1 VHLPKNGGTIQKKE
15 KEHYQKRGAEKMIAY
30 CGMDCSK
37 CEGYLAT
44 QENSDTKRKEV
55 AEKWTVQ
62 YNTDIKPEQINCS
75 GCKSDG
81 IKFFFTESICEIRK
95 CNIEKSTS
103 NCAECSEYKCEK
115 LEKFI
120 ALAPPVGKALK
131 ALREN

>member
-1 VHLPKNGGTIQKKE
+1 
-15 KEHYQKRGAEKMIAY
+15 MIAY

-62 YNTDIKPEQINCS
+62 HNTDIKPEQINCN

-81 IKFFFTESICEIRK
+81 IKFFFTEGMCEIRK
-95 CNIEKSTS
+95 CNIEKNNN
-103 NCAECSEYKCEK
+103 NCAECSDYKCEK

-120 ALAPPVGKALK
+120 ELAPPVGEALE
-131 ALREN
+131 ALRTQS

>member
-1 VHLPKNGGTIQKKE
+1 
-15 KEHYQKRGAEKMIAY
+15 MIAY

-44 QENSDTKRKEV
+44 QTNSDTKRKEV

-62 YNTDIKPEQINCS
+62 YNTDIKPEQINCN

-81 IKFFFTESICEIRK
+81 IKFFFTESMCEIRK
-95 CNIEKSTS
+95 CNIEKS
-103 NCAECSEYKCEK
+103 NPHCAACSEYKCDK
-115 LEKFI
+115 LIKFI
-120 ALAPPVGKALK
+120 ELAAPVGEALE